1 MNQDT
6 ICAIATANGVG
17 ALGIIRLSGS
27 EAVKIAQKAF
37 KGTNLELVASH
48 TVHYGYIYDK
58 SQAKREK
65 SQEESAEII
74 DDRQE
79 SAADSEF
86 KIQNSEFTIPLEK
99 SKIQSSEAVNP
110 QMSNVNQE
118 ELIDEVMVSVFRAP
132 KTFTTED
139 VVEISFHGSPHIAKK
154 ILEVL
159 VKNGARLAKAGEFTM
174 RAFMNGRIDLAQA
187 ESIADLIASE
197 NEASRKVALNQL
209 KGGITSE
216 ISVLRND
223 LLNFT
228 SLIELELDFA
238 EEDVEFADRK
248 ALVNL
253 IQNLKSKIQNLAES
267 FQYGNALKNG
277 VEVAIIGKP
286 NAGKSTL
293 LNALLKEERA
303 IVSEIAGTTRD
314 TIEEV
319 IHLKGTAFRF
329 VDTAGLRETTDVIEK
344 IGVTKAKEK
353 IASAKVLL
361 YLYDEQDSTTE
372 EVIAFVKEFHREDL
386 KIVLVHNKVDL
397 TNDETPNE
405 FDAILNLELFLDY
418 CDELL
423 RISAKDQTGIE
434 AVKTVLI
441 DYVENLKD
449 QESNV
454 IITNQRHFDALQ
466 KSLQSVL
473 QVQEAVSS
481 GIHTELLAYELR
493 NALEQLGEI
502 SGEFTNDEVLGNIF
516 SKFCI
521 GK

>member
-17 ALGIIRLSGS
+17 ALGIIRLSGE
-27 EAVKIAQKAF
+27 EAVKIAQKTF
-37 KGTNLELVASH
+37 KGTDLETVQSH
-48 TVHYGYIYDK
+48 TVHYGYIVDGK
-58 SQAKREK
+58 KQEARGEKQEAREK
-65 SQEESAEII
+65 SQE
-74 DDRQE
+74 DRPE
-79 SAADSEF
+79 TEEDEEF
-86 KIQNSEFTIPLEK
+86 NIQNSKSNIQNSE
-99 SKIQSSEAVNP
+99 SSITQLPIAIGTT
-110 QMSNVNQE
+110 SNTTE

-139 VVEISFHGSPHIAKK
+139 VVEISFHGSPHIARK

-174 RAFMNGRIDLAQA
+174 RAFMNGRIDLSQA

-209 KGGITSE
+209 KGGITNE

-238 EEDVEFADRK
+238 EEDVEFADRAAMNQLLLNLRQK
-248 ALVNL
+248 LRAL
-253 IQNLKSKIQNLAES
+253 IES
-267 FQYGNALKNG
+267 FQYGNAVKNG

-361 YLYDEQDSTTE
+361 YLYDERDSTTQ
-372 EVIAFVKEFHREDL
+372 EVIAFVKEFYREDL

-397 TNDETPNE
+397 TNQETPNS
-405 FDAILNLELFLDY
+405 FDATLNQELFPDF

-449 QESNV
+449 EESNV

-473 QVQEAVSS
+473 QVEHAVSS